1 MNMAYVAIFLCFAGS
16 FIIFVAVIANKNN
29 EKSSKNKD

>member
-16 FIIFVAVIANKNN
+16 FTCLLAVIVNKMN
-29 EKSSKNKD
+29 KNKD